1 MISQL
6 LILLLEHLVAHVEE
20 VNTPAAEL
28 DIIEENKVDLEDL
41 EDKDY
46 IEEEEEE
53 EIEQEEEEK
62 EVSVD
67 EESEAEEASEDEDSD
82 DEEDVRPRRLSF
94 DKMVKKKPARR
105 G

>member
-1 MISQL
+1 M
-6 LILLLEHLVAHVEE
+6 VAQVEE

-53 EIEQEEEEK
+53 EIEQEEEE

-82 DEEDVRPRRLSF
+82 DEEDVSPRRLSF
-94 DKMVKKKPARR
+94 DKMVKKKAARR